1 MAFQK
6 MILHKIAIEITTIYK
21 MLIEKVTIDKMII
34 GNLIV
39 NIMACCEPIN
49 IYQFVI
55 DCIKIRKPQLKDSSH
70 YCQHLILP
78 PSWESCNVIV
88 GLFTKLLMNFL

>member
-1 MAFQK
+1 
-6 MILHKIAIEITTIYK
+6 MILHKNAIKTMTIDQ
-21 MLIEKVTIDKMII
+21 MLIEKVTIDKMVI

-39 NIMACCEPIN
+39 NIMTCCEPIN
-49 IYQFVI
+49 IHQFVI

-78 PSWESCNVIV
+78 PPWERCNVIV
-88 GLFTKLLMNFL
+88 GLFTKLHMNFL